1 MRASDRSAIAVTISV
16 MLACFTVIPL
26 TSDRSFIVLS
36 WVLIIAIGATSLGL
50 RRIRLTNSAV
60 LSAQIAILLCYSL
73 GLSLTLTSA
82 TSDLTM
88 RWFEH
93 YPSLW
98 AQGIEHMRTQASPM
112 EADDGVK
119 LIFVTVIGIIMIM
132 TDLLVSGIGR
142 PAWAIAP
149 PATLFLVPALGLG
162 TDTGVV
168 SFCYIA
174 VGYLAILV
182 AEGLNSTA
190 RWTRGL
196 SRDSAEGFGTAM
208 PVVWRAAGY
217 LAVPAIIATI
227 VLGFAL
233 PTLSLPGF
241 GFGNGPGGNGPL
253 QLTDPTLDL
262 RRNLNQPEDR
272 DVIQY
277 QSTAPDGA
285 PGGVYLRLASLP
297 QLSANGWSNVE
308 IRLNNGQDLPAI
320 PGLSSE
326 PDERRTTTIRVLD
339 FGSQYLP
346 LPYAPRTF
354 DAQGDWRHDANSLI
368 VVNAGR
374 RAQDLRRLTYTVES
388 VDIEPDSSDLN
399 NAVAGT
405 PADAAVTA
413 DIPSDLPDSLIQ
425 FTNRIT
431 ADADTPAAKAAAI
444 QAYLRSSQFTYS
456 TEPLPGSGYE
466 ALQNFLLRDR
476 RGYCEQ
482 FASAMAM
489 MARVVGIPSRVSVGF
504 LPGEL
509 EQDAWRVSIR
519 DMHAW
524 PELYFA
530 NYGWVRFEPT
540 PASVTGSAPA
550 WTIPTEDSA
559 GSDPSADPSSEP
571 TAGEESPGAVPS
583 TGPTEQPTDLG
594 QGAGAAWE
602 RTLITAGIALVVLA
616 ILAAP
621 ATIRVRRRSGRL
633 NGSGPAEEQVEGAW
647 AEIRDTVVDYGGS
660 WPEGSPRVIGREV
673 ADRLE
678 AEESES
684 MSRVATLVERS
695 RYARSFDHG
704 GAMSELPTMTSE
716 IRRGV
721 AAPAGW
727 QYKIMAAL
735 LPRSLFR
742 RRQKVRPK

>member
-26 TSDRSFIVLS
+26 TSDSSFIGLS
-36 WVLIIAIGATSLGL
+36 WVLIMAIGAASLGL
-50 RRIRLTNSAV
+50 RRIRLSSGAV
-60 LSAQIAILLCYSL
+60 LSAQITILLCYSL
-73 GLSLTLTSA
+73 GLSLTLTSK
-82 TSDLTM
+82 TSDLGTP
-88 RWFEH
+88 WLAH

-98 AQGIEHMRTQASPM
+98 AQGVEHMRTQASPM
-112 EADDGVK
+112 DPDNGVK
-119 LIFVTVIGIIMIM
+119 LIFVTVIGLIMIM
-132 TDLLVSGIGR
+132 TDLLVSGVGR
-142 PAWAIAP
+142 PAWAITP

-162 TDTGVV
+162 TDTGVI

-174 VGYLAILV
+174 VGYLAILT
-182 AEGLNSTA
+182 AEGLNATS

-196 SRDSAEGFGTAM
+196 TRDSAEGFGRSM

-217 LAVPAIIATI
+217 LAIPAILATI

-233 PTLSLPGF
+233 PTLSLPGI

-272 DVIQY
+272 EVIQY
-277 QSTAPDGA
+277 KTTG

-297 QLSANGWSNVE
+297 QLSANGWGNVQ
-308 IRLNNGQDLPAI
+308 IRLNNGKNLPAI
-320 PGLSSE
+320 PGLSIE
-326 PDERRTTTIRVLD
+326 PAERRRTTIKVLD

-346 LPYAPRTF
+346 LPYAPRSH
-354 DAQGDWRHDANSLI
+354 DAPGDWRFDANSLI
-368 VVNAGR
+368 VVKAGD
-374 RAQDLRRLTYTVES
+374 RAQDLRRLSYSVES
-388 VDIEPDSSDLN
+388 VDIVPDSGDLN

-413 DIPSDLPDSLIQ
+413 VIPSDLPDPLVQ
-425 FTNRIT
+425 LANRVT
-431 ADADTPAAKAAAI
+431 AKADTPAAKAAAI
-444 QAYLRSSQFTYS
+444 QAFLRSSQFSYS
-456 TEPLPGSGYE
+456 TEPQPGTGYD
-466 ALQNFLLRDR
+466 ALQNFLLRDH

-504 LPGEL
+504 LPGE
-509 EQDAWRVSIR
+509 QDEEGWKVSIR

-540 PASVTGSAPA
+540 PASVTGTAPA
-550 WTIPTEDSA
+550 WTVQNSDSS
-559 GSDPSADPSSEP
+559 GSDPSANPSSELS
-571 TAGEESPGAVPS
+571 ADEASPGTAPS
-583 TGPTEQPTDLG
+583 TGPSEEPTHVG
-594 QGAGAAWE
+594 PGTGAGSG
-602 RTLITAGIALVVLA
+602 RTVIGAIIVLVLLA

-633 NGSGPAEEQVEGAW
+633 NGSGPAEVQVEAAW

-660 WPEGSPRVIGREV
+660 WPEGSPRAIGREV
-673 ADRLE
+673 ADRLDD
-678 AEESES
+678 EESES
-684 MSRVATLVERS
+684 MGRVATLVERS
-695 RYARSFDHG
+695 RYARNFDHG
-704 GAMSELPTMTSE
+704 DAIGELPTMTSE

-721 AAPAGW
+721 AAPADW
-727 QYKIMAAL
+727 RRKIIALL

-742 RRQKVRPK
+742 RPPKEP

>member
-1 MRASDRSAIAVTISV
+1 
-16 MLACFTVIPL
+16 
-26 TSDRSFIVLS
+26 
-36 WVLIIAIGATSLGL
+36 
-50 RRIRLTNSAV
+50 
-60 LSAQIAILLCYSL
+60 
-73 GLSLTLTSA
+73 
-82 TSDLTM
+82 
-88 RWFEH
+88 
-93 YPSLW
+93 
-98 AQGIEHMRTQASPM
+98 
-112 EADDGVK
+112 
-119 LIFVTVIGIIMIM
+119 
-132 TDLLVSGIGR
+132 
-142 PAWAIAP
+142 
-149 PATLFLVPALGLG
+149 
-162 TDTGVV
+162 
-168 SFCYIA
+168 
-174 VGYLAILV
+174 
-182 AEGLNSTA
+182 
-190 RWTRGL
+190 
-196 SRDSAEGFGTAM
+196 
-208 PVVWRAAGY
+208 
-217 LAVPAIIATI
+217 
-227 VLGFAL
+227 
-233 PTLSLPGF
+233 
-241 GFGNGPGGNGPL
+241 
-253 QLTDPTLDL
+253 
-262 RRNLNQPEDR
+262 
-272 DVIQY
+272 
-277 QSTAPDGA
+277 
-285 PGGVYLRLASLP
+285 
-297 QLSANGWSNVE
+297 
-308 IRLNNGQDLPAI
+308 
-320 PGLSSE
+320 
-326 PDERRTTTIRVLD
+326 
-339 FGSQYLP
+339 
-346 LPYAPRTF
+346 
-354 DAQGDWRHDANSLI
+354 LI

-413 DIPSDLPDSLIQ
+413 VIPSDLPDSLIQ

-550 WTIPTEDSA
+550 WTMPTEDSA

-571 TAGEESPGAVPS
+571 TTGEESPGAVPS

-594 QGAGAAWE
+594 QGAGATWG
-602 RTLITAGIALVVLA
+602 RTLITAGIVLVALA

-742 RRQKVRPK
+742 RKQKVSPK